1 MTDGIVNI
9 RGKEYKT
16 VALRIAEFRA
26 KHSIA
31 DGWGIITEAS
41 ETNEVIMV
49 KASVIS
55 PAGQV
60 VATGHAEERRGS
72 NNINKTNAIEN
83 CETGAIGRALSAC
96 GFAGEEFASAEEV
109 QRVEEPVAQANVDIL
124 KTIQELAEEK
134 GVSLDRITKRYEVSD
149 IHALDAEQ
157 AQNAVKRLKK
167 INAAG

>member
-1 MTDGIVNI
+1 MSDGIVNI

-26 KHSIA
+26 KHPIS

-41 ETNEVIMV
+41 EANEVIMV
-49 KASVIS
+49 KASVLS
-55 PAGQV
+55 PNGQV

-96 GFAGEEFASAEEV
+96 GFAGEEFASAEEM
-109 QRVEEPVAQANVDIL
+109 QRVEEPVAQANVDVIAEI
-124 KTIQELAEEK
+124 KRLAGEK
-134 GVSLDRITKRYEVSD
+134 SVNLDKVTNAYGVSD
-149 IHALDAEQ
+149 IHALTEEQ
-157 AQNAVKRLKK
+157 ANNAMNRLKAT
-167 INAAG
+167 NAAG

>member
-1 MTDGIVNI
+1 MSDGIVNI

-26 KHSIA
+26 KHPIS

-41 ETNEVIMV
+41 EANEVIMV
-49 KASVIS
+49 KASVMS
-55 PAGQV
+55 PNGQI

-96 GFAGEEFASAEEV
+96 GFAGEEFASAEEM
-109 QRVEEPVAQANVDIL
+109 QRVEEPVAQANVDVIAEI
-124 KTIQELAEEK
+124 KRLAGEK
-134 GVSLDRITKRYEVSD
+134 SVNLDKVTNAYGVSD
-149 IHALDAEQ
+149 IHALTEEQ
-157 AQNAVKRLKK
+157 ANNAMNRLKAT
-167 INAAG
+167 NAAG

>member
-1 MTDGIVNI
+1 MSDGIVNI

-26 KHSIA
+26 KHPIS

-41 ETNEVIMV
+41 EANEGIMV
-49 KASVIS
+49 KASVMS
-55 PAGQV
+55 PNGQI

-96 GFAGEEFASAEEV
+96 GFAGEEFASAEEM
-109 QRVEEPVAQANVDIL
+109 QRVEEPVAQANVDVIAEI
-124 KTIQELAEEK
+124 KRLAGEK
-134 GVSLDRITKRYEVSD
+134 SVNLDKVTNAYGVTD
-149 IHALDAEQ
+149 IHALTEEQ
-157 AQNAVKRLKK
+157 ANNAMNRLKAT
-167 INAAG
+167 NAAG

>member
-1 MTDGIVNI
+1 MSDGIVNI

-26 KHSIA
+26 KHPIS

-41 ETNEVIMV
+41 EANEVIMV
-49 KASVIS
+49 KASVMS
-55 PAGQV
+55 PNGQV

-96 GFAGEEFASAEEV
+96 GFAGEEFASAEEM
-109 QRVEEPVAQANVDIL
+109 QRVEEPVAQANVDVIAEI
-124 KTIQELAEEK
+124 KRLAGEK
-134 GVSLDRITKRYEVSD
+134 SVNLDKVTNAYGVSD
-149 IHALDAEQ
+149 IHALTEEQ
-157 AQNAVKRLKK
+157 ANNAMNRLKAT
-167 INAAG
+167 NAAG

>member
-1 MTDGIVNI
+1 MSDGIVNI

-26 KHSIA
+26 KHPIS

-41 ETNEVIMV
+41 EANEVIMV
-49 KASVIS
+49 KASVMS
-55 PAGQV
+55 PNGQV

-96 GFAGEEFASAEEV
+96 GFAGEEFASAEEM
-109 QRVEEPVAQANVDIL
+109 QRVEEPVAQANVDVIAEI
-124 KTIQELAEEK
+124 KRLAGEK
-134 GVSLDRITKRYEVSD
+134 SVNLDKVTNAYGVTD
-149 IHALDAEQ
+149 IHALTEEQ
-157 AQNAVKRLKK
+157 ANNAMNRLKAT
-167 INAAG
+167 NAAG